1 MSDNKKYYYLKL
13 KENFFDSAEIKVL
26 ESMPNGY
33 KYSNLLLKLYLKA
46 LKFNGKLRLNEFIP
60 YNHQMIA
67 AVTNMDIDT
76 VKVAF
81 ELFEQLKLIEVMTDG
96 TIYMLEIQNFIGT
109 SSSEADRIRAYRKE
123 IASKKESK
131 ENKVLEA
138 PKKSYPQEGVQMY
151 NKSTPELELELE
163 KELEIELEI
172 ELELDSSYSDARK
185 KEIVEVMKFCQKN
198 KYKLKKVDAI
208 ELIETYGADLLK
220 KAILTTVSSTAFKE
234 GKINGKNSYLLKV
247 LNDLT
252 NNKVVNINYESK
264 KEKKVNFSQRDYDYD
279 SLEKQLLGWEK

>member
-123 IASKKESK
+123 IASKKESE
-131 ENKVLEA
+131 ENKALEP
-138 PKKSYPQEGVQMY
+138 PKKSYPQEDVQMY
-151 NKSTPELELELE
+151 DKSTPELELELE
-163 KELEIELEI
+163 KELEIELE
-172 ELELDSSYSDARK
+172 LDSSYSNNRK
-185 KEIVEVMKFCQKN
+185 KEIVDVMKFCQKN

-208 ELIETYGADLLK
+208 ELIEVYGAELLK
-220 KAILTTVSSTAFKE
+220 KAILTTVSSLAFKE

-252 NNKVVNINYESK
+252 NNKVVNINFESK
-264 KEKKVNFSQRDYDYD
+264 KDKKANFSQRDYDYED
-279 SLEKQLLGWEK
+279 LEKKLLGWEE